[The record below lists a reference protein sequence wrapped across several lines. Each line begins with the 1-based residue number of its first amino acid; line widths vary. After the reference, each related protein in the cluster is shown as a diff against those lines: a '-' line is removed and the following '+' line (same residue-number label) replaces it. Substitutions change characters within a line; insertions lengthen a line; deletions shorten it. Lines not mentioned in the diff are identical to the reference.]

1 MHMSKDDQ
9 EARILAQINEL
20 QKKGTALRMEEEAEL
35 NQHDR
40 NKIKVHKIIYT
51 GVYLLAVFIVTGF
64 VDGLLSFFTDLD
76 TLPYWHVGLTALV
89 AVSFGLFYFRF
100 MKQLEVCVRA
110 GKKKVIRGIVTRKYT
125 KNVNRRLYVVEI
137 DSLPVF
143 LQQARYHEYKPGD
156 GIEVHLLPLRHPLH
170 LYDARLN
177 SMALQL

>member
-9 EARILAQINEL
+9 EARILAQISEL
-20 QKKGTALRMEEEAEL
+20 QKKGTALRLEEEAEL

-40 NKIKVHKIIYT
+40 NKIKGHKIIYT
-51 GVYLLAVFIVTGF
+51 GVYLLAVFTVTGF

-100 MKQLEVCVRA
+100 MKQVEVCVQA

-125 KNVNRRLYVVEI
+125 KHVNEDYMWWRLTPFRCFCNR
-137 DSLPVF
+137 PVTTNINREMG
-143 LQQARYHEYKPGD
+143 LKCISCRCAIPCIYTMPD
-156 GIEVHLLPLRHPLH
+156 
-170 LYDARLN
+170 
-177 SMALQL
+177 